1 MIDLRYNYPVLPAH
15 HELFRQALAALPP
28 DPEYLLMEPP
38 GHYAADRAVAAGWL
52 ARPGYPVDPD
62 TVHLGCG
69 GHHALVAIL
78 LAAELAGR
86 VVIVD
91 AVAYN
96 GFLLLARRFGVQL
109 VACPLDADG
118 MQPEALEALARQHR
132 AAAVYLTPTVHNP
145 LGLVMP
151 LARRQELVDVARRC
165 DLLLIDDD
173 AYGFLLPDAPP
184 SFAHLAPE
192 RSCYV
197 FSFAKAVGPGAKL
210 SYVVAPAS
218 LRAALIDAIRTLTG
232 GSVML
237 LTRLLGRWAQNG
249 QLARLIADKQQE
261 ARRRQALAAAALQG
275 PPFQA
280 PPTSFHLWLPLP
292 SSTDVPA
299 LEQQLRTHGVEV
311 VASPSYQLQPDPQYN
326 GLRLALGNLA
336 DDALLTRG
344 LGIVADTVRG

>member
-28 DPEYLLMEPP
+28 DEAYLLMEPP
-38 GHYAADRAVAAGWL
+38 GHYAADRAVAAAWL
-52 ARPGYPVDPD
+52 ARPGFSIDPD

-78 LAAELAGR
+78 LAAQLAGR
-86 VVIVD
+86 TVVVD

-118 MQPEALEALARQHR
+118 MEPAALERLCRQHR

-151 LARRQELVDVARRC
+151 LARRRELVEVARRA
-165 DLLLIDDD
+165 DVLLIDDD
-173 AYGFLLPDAPP
+173 AYGFLQPEAPP
-184 SFAHLAPE
+184 SFAQLAPE
-192 RSCYV
+192 RSFYI
-197 FSFAKAVGPGAKL
+197 FSLAKAVAPGAKL
-210 SYVVAPAS
+210 SYIVAPPQW
-218 LRAALIDAIRTLTG
+218 REELINAIRTLTG

-237 LTRLLGRWAQNG
+237 LTRLLGTWAQNG
-249 QLARLIADKQQE
+249 QLAQLIADKQRE
-261 ARRRQALAAAALQG
+261 ARRRQALAAAALRG
-275 PPFQA
+275 LPYQA
-280 PPTSFHLWLPLP
+280 QPTSFHLWLPLP
-292 SSTDVPA
+292 ATADVPA
-299 LEQQLRTHGVEV
+299 LERQLLARGVEV
-311 VASPSYQLQPDPQYN
+311 VTSAAYQLSSNPAHN
-326 GLRLALGNLA
+326 GLRLALGNIA

-344 LGIVADTVRG
+344 LSLVADTVLG